1 MKIVINGND
10 NILDEIRKKYKL
22 ELILVAFTL
31 YAVARKITK
40 REKEITRLINELEEL
55 KLKGE

>member
-22 ELILVAFTL
+22 EFILVGIAL
-31 YAVARKITK
+31 YAVGRKITK
-40 REKEITRLINELEEL
+40 REKEITRLTNELEEL
-55 KLKGE
+55 KSKGE

>member
-10 NILDEIRKKYKL
+10 SIFDDLKKKYRL
-22 ELILVAFTL
+22 EFALVLLAI
-31 YAVARKITK
+31 YAVGRKITK
-40 REKEITRLINELEEL
+40 REKEISRLTKELEEL

>member
-10 NILDEIRKKYKL
+10 NIFDELKKKYKI
-22 ELILVAFTL
+22 EFILVAIAL

-40 REKEITRLINELEEL
+40 REKEITRLTKELEEL

>member
-10 NILDEIRKKYKL
+10 SMFDELKKKYKL
-22 ELILVAFTL
+22 EFGLVLLAI

-40 REKEITRLINELEEL
+40 REKEIIRLTKELEES
-55 KLKGE
+55 KSKGE